1 MTVLLEYFDGPVYAL
16 LEGMIL
22 LSLSVNFFTYSK
34 SNHIIL
40 DTAYKTL
47 FPNFYTASY

>member
-22 LSLSVNFFTYSK
+22 LSLSVNFSLTV
-34 SNHIIL
+34 NLII
-40 DTAYKTL
+40 
-47 FPNFYTASY
+47 SY